1 MYLYNN
7 PNSYQKEPEEKN
19 QNHIIIKNDSSED
32 SIDYSDKF
40 NKILTDNC
48 ENENRLKNNMNNN
61 TYFNF
66 EDNKKNEIINEP
78 EFNDNINY
86 NYNSDFFAAFGNNV
100 NKNNFYTLYYRDEID
115 ERLDKYKNC
124 PKLELDY
131 KQNLREQLGI
141 IFNLE
146 NIINQKL
153 FSVQRQLE
161 NN

>member
-1 MYLYNN
+1 
-7 PNSYQKEPEEKN
+7 
-19 QNHIIIKNDSSED
+19 
-32 SIDYSDKF
+32 
-40 NKILTDNC
+40 
-48 ENENRLKNNMNNN
+48 MNNN

-86 NYNSDFFAAFGNNV
+86 NYNSDLFAAFGNNV